1 MSMSFATVCAYTVY
15 TTNEF
20 NGLLAFVWFL
30 FECDSQPP
38 LVRLIFNIKNQWNHN
53 FYHRKLMNSVRLYG
67 TLMMHSSCRS
77 TNFLIGQTVTQAVC
91 CRLRF
96 VWITIMI
103 LYSYRVLDMTLT
115 VPPCSVRL
123 LPLVFGR
130 SEEQLTESD
139 TQIHHTHS
147 PYASTDVRRF
157 INYSENIKGQFD
169 LMCFV
174 ATAFAFL
181 ICVRARLVN
190 CRVQLS
196 VALVTARVNEWWTHH
211 WKCECTLCVA
221 STLTSSIWVKNSEKK
236 NKNYRDARCVCV
248 CACAGR

>member
-1 MSMSFATVCAYTVY
+1 MSMSMSFATVCAYTVY

-77 TNFLIGQTVTQAVC
+77 TNFLIGQTMTQAVF
-91 CRLRF
+91 CRLSS

-103 LYSYRVLDMTLT
+103 LYSCRVLDMTLT
-115 VPPCSVRL
+115 VSPFVSSLWCL
-123 LPLVFGR
+123 
-130 SEEQLTESD
+130 EEQLTESD

-147 PYASTDVRRF
+147 PYATNRR
-157 INYSENIKGQFD
+157 
-169 LMCFV
+169 
-174 ATAFAFL
+174 A
-181 ICVRARLVN
+181 
-190 CRVQLS
+190 S
-196 VALVTARVNEWWTHH
+196 VH
-211 WKCECTLCVA
+211 
-221 STLTSSIWVKNSEKK
+221 
-236 NKNYRDARCVCV
+236 
-248 CACAGR
+248 